1 MPIGGLSDRIGPS
14 KRSRPPIRRTT
25 HLTAADEDVFVHMK
39 ALNGAEWLD
48 VGAQVEYE
56 TSWDDRKGK
65 MACSSCT
72 GGSGGGGGGGGGGGY
87 GKSGGGG
94 GGGKGGSPYGGK
106 GGGKGKGKW

>member
-1 MPIGGLSDRIGPS
+1 MPSGTVKKWMEDKGFGFITPDDGSG
-14 KRSRPPIRRTT
+14 
-25 HLTAADEDVFVHMK
+25 EDVFVHMK
-39 ALNGAEWLD
+39 ALNGAEWLE

-56 TSWDDRKGK
+56 VAWDDRKGK

-94 GGGKGGSPYGGK
+94 GKGSSPYGGK